1 MIHAR
6 KKGLQFCIFFHIRWS
21 SVCLYERRTNLHLY
35 WIRCTL
41 AIIIINDHCLSN
53 NSTNLVIYV
62 FLNYC
67 SFRVSRHKEYKS
79 WYADFDP
86 SLYFLVGLTCSLQR
100 SSIKKSFLKNFATLS
115 KKRLQ
120 HRCFPSNFTKFLRT
134 PFVKNICERL
144 RLNDVVMSGLI
155 LQVTTCIFWISIR
168 NGHVKPLILH
178 HGVTYR

>member
-21 SVCLYERRTNLHLY
+21 SVCLYERRINLHLY

-100 SSIKKSFLKNFATLS
+100 SSIKKVFLK
-115 KKRLQ
+115 
-120 HRCFPSNFTKFLRT
+120 
-134 PFVKNICERL
+134 
-144 RLNDVVMSGLI
+144 I
-155 LQVTTCIFWISIR
+155 LQLYQKRDSNTGVFPRILR
-168 NGHVKPLILH
+168 NF
-178 HGVTYR
+178 